1 MYPTVESETAEQY
14 EVETRSKLKAEFEL
28 FASPLPTEAD
38 LFASWVEKEEVIVS
52 IACATY
58 NHGGLLEDAIQSFL
72 LQETSFRFEII
83 IRDDASTD
91 ATRDVIAYYVHHYP
105 RIIKAKIYK
114 ENQFKIGRR
123 PLHDWIKLTCGTYI
137 ALCEGDDFWIARK
150 KLQDQVEQ
158 FKRHSDVVV
167 SAAGTLQYNVR
178 ENDRAEIGLEKE
190 EVLFSG
196 TAPQYHHTSTLL
208 IERQAFEKV
217 VAQCTRYR
225 AYGDTAIRLLL
236 AGYGKCACLPRVVS
250 VYWINGAGIWTALN
264 EQQKVREH
272 VLLFARLIGAVD
284 YRNKTFV
291 VRKFLNCSTT
301 YFLDAVRSR
310 DWPLI
315 ALCFIPFCLMKSLRW
330 AKVRL
335 RKARYAV
342 GM

>member
-1 MYPTVESETAEQY
+1 MTDKTEELIEASEELQA
-14 EVETRSKLKAEFEL
+14 RSKLKAEFEL
-28 FASPLPTEAD
+28 FSNPLPTEAD
-38 LFASWVEKEEVIVS
+38 LFASWVEKNEVIVS

-91 ATRDVIAYYVHHYP
+91 ATRDVVAYYVQHYP
-105 RIIKAKIYK
+105 RIIKAKIYT

-123 PLHDWIKLTCGTYI
+123 PLHDWIELTCGTYI
-137 ALCEGDDFWIARK
+137 ALCEGDDFWIDRK

-158 FKRHSDVVV
+158 FKRHSDVVISV
-167 SAAGTLQYNVR
+167 AGTLHYKVHG
-178 ENDRAEIGLEKE
+178 NDRAEIGLERDE
-190 EVLFSG
+190 RIFSG
-196 TAPQYHHTSTLL
+196 RTQQYHHTSTLL
-208 IERQAFEKV
+208 IERQAFGKV
-217 VAQCTRYR
+217 VAECTSYR

-250 VYWINGAGIWTALN
+250 VYWIDNAGMWTALS
-264 EQQKVREH
+264 EQEKTREH
-272 VLLFARLIGAVD
+272 VLLFARLIRIVD
-284 YRNKTFV
+284 YRNKIYV
-291 VRKFLNCSTT
+291 IRQFLNFSTT
-301 YFLDAVRSR
+301 YFPSALRSR

-315 ALCFIPFCLMKSLRW
+315 ALCFIPFCLIKPLKW
-330 AKVRL
+330 AKAHL